1 MRRQDCQW
9 CQRFNWKHLCNGTT
23 WINEFDHWGNML
35 NIFRRKYIPC
45 GVSLPQN
52 SPTSNLPNDKLA
64 KINEMEVR
72 DLQKLDASES
82 LKLIILMEQNMKE
95 DETPSKP
102 KLNGNWSNEWG
113 TTHVMPMFYFFEIQH
128 TQYYGVWEAKL
139 RPALYLP

>member
-1 MRRQDCQW
+1 
-9 CQRFNWKHLCNGTT
+9 
-23 WINEFDHWGNML
+23 ML
-35 NIFRRKYIPC
+35 NIFRRKYIPR

-102 KLNGNWSNEWG
+102 KLNGN
-113 TTHVMPMFYFFEIQH
+113 
-128 TQYYGVWEAKL
+128 
-139 RPALYLP
+139 